1 MILMDYMYLF
11 YYFINYI
18 KNKRQIYKKTKYTK
32 TFSWRLVEKSVNAQV
47 FPNL

>member
-1 MILMDYMYLF
+1 MDYIHLF

-32 TFSWRLVEKSVNAQV
+32 TFRLRSLKKSINAQ
-47 FPNL
+47 FFSNL